1 MFLILVCFY
10 LDLDYKT
17 CFSRVKS
24 NRISLSL
31 LGKNVASN
39 LKLRLAISRQ
49 RIFPKLSVSMA
60 LNWNFY
66 ITRLF
71 CMKPCY
77 CLYFSFFYFTR
88 RNTFK
93 KRKLK
98 VTMMKKILR
107 FPSFQVCPK
116 LNMKDLEISESFL
129 LLELLT
135 VVVTQKWK
143 MT

>member
-31 LGKNVASN
+31 LGKNAASN

-98 VTMMKKILR
+98 VTMMKKKIR
-107 FPSFQVCPK
+107 DFRVFNFA
-116 LNMKDLEISESFL
+116 LNPRWKTWKSKKVFL
-129 LLELLT
+129 NFWSLF
-135 VVVTQKWK
+135 
-143 MT
+143 